1 MQAVRCHDWMPYQTL
16 PLEDVPPPV
25 LGTGQVRIGVHCA
38 GVSFATSLVTTGRYQ
53 RRPPRPFSPG
63 TEIAGEVLE
72 VASGVT
78 QVTVGDRVC
87 AVIDWGGHAEEVVTD
102 PATVYPLP
110 ASMPYHLA
118 PQFPTSYAT
127 AFAALDWRARLQPN
141 ETLLVH
147 GAAGAVGLAAVELGK
162 AMGARVIATAST
174 PEKLDVARAHGADEA
189 VLFPSDQALS
199 AIKALAPSGADVVFD
214 PVGGDA
220 FDLSLR
226 TVAQEG
232 RILVIGFAN
241 GRIQQIPANIL
252 LVKNVSVLGFNYG
265 KYIGWGLTDER
276 HRHEPKVRTNIE
288 TMFRWFQEGK
298 LHPTTSHRFP
308 LREYAAALDTVL
320 ARQAIGKVVLEMPR
334 VHREQTPEAG

>member
-1 MQAVRCHDWMPYQTL
+1 MRAVRCHDWMPYQEL
-16 PLEDVPPPV
+16 PLEDIPSPV
-25 LGTGQVRIGVHCA
+25 LGAGQVRIGVHYA
-38 GVSFATSLVTTGRYQ
+38 GVSFATSLVTMGRYQ

-72 VASGVT
+72 VAPGVT
-78 QVTVGDRVC
+78 QVACGDRVC
-87 AVIDWGGHAEEVVTD
+87 AAIDWGGHAEEVVTD
-102 PATVYPLP
+102 PATVYKLP
-110 ASMPYHLA
+110 ASMPFHVA
-118 PQFPTSYAT
+118 PQFPASYAT
-127 AFAALDWRARLQPN
+127 ALAALDWRARLQPG

-147 GAAGAVGLAAVELGK
+147 GATGAVGLAAVELGN

-174 PEKLDVARAHGADEA
+174 PEKLAVARAHGADDT
-189 VLFPSDQALS
+189 VLFPSDDALA
-199 AIKALAPSGADVVFD
+199 AIKSLAPDGADVVFD

-226 TVAQEG
+226 AVAQCG

-276 HRHEPKVRTNIE
+276 HQHEPAVRAVME
-288 TMFRWFQEGK
+288 TMFRWFERGK

-308 LREYAAALDTVL
+308 LSDYAAALNTVL
-320 ARQAIGKVVLEMPR
+320 TRQSVGKVVLEMPR
-334 VHREQTPEAG
+334 AQHTA